1 MTTSTCGGSACI
13 AGVSRDC
20 GHGIFWLERG
30 ASCSQTR
37 RDTNFAIPGYSI
49 SAMIP
54 RRAEKIKIFLSVVI
68 YVVKAAFV
76 PLSVIGESPANAGVA
91 RLCDVSPHPIP
102 DTTTALPKQVRYQL
116 R

>member
-37 RDTNFAIPGYSI
+37 RDTNFAIPGYLLFS
-49 SAMIP
+49 MIP
-54 RRAEKIKIFLSVVI
+54 RRTVKIKIFLSVVI
-68 YVVKAAFV
+68 YVVKAAFM
-76 PLSVIGESPANAGVA
+76 PFSAIEENPANAGVA
-91 RLCDVSPHPIP
+91 RLCVVSP
-102 DTTTALPKQVRYQL
+102 
-116 R
+116 